1 MELKGVH
8 TVKKRLASG
17 ETRTYYYAWRGGPQ
31 IKETYGSPAFHVAY
45 VEAHKERKKAP
56 PGTLFTLVAE
66 FRASA
71 EYKLLA
77 DSTKRA
83 YGAYLKDIE
92 EEFGDMPLAALS
104 DPGVRGDFKAW
115 RDKFAETPRKADYA
129 WTTLARVLS
138 VAKDRGRI
146 PVNPCERGGRL
157 YDADRNEAI
166 WTEDHI
172 AKLIAVS
179 GKHIIDVLLMALWTG
194 QRQGD
199 LLRLTW
205 SAYNGTHIK
214 LRQSKTGRRL
224 RIPVGVE
231 LKKRLD
237 AMKRQS
243 PIILTNSHGA
253 PWTSDGF
260 RTSWWKACDAASID
274 GLTFHDLR
282 GSAVT
287 RLALAGASVPEIAAF
302 TGLSLKDVEQILD
315 RHYLGRDQQLAESA
329 VRKLETRT
337 KTVNRRVNRSRR
349 SGSGP
354 T

>member
-1 MELKGVH
+1 MRVDLKGVH

-17 ETRTYYYAWRGGPQ
+17 ELRTYYYAWRGGPQ
-31 IKETYGSPAFHVAY
+31 IKEPVGTPAFQVAY
-45 VEAHKERKKAP
+45 AEAHKARKTPP
-56 PGTLFTLVAE
+56 PGTVFTIVAE

-71 EYKLLA
+71 DYTMLA
-77 DSTKRA
+77 GSTKRA
-83 YGAYLKDIE
+83 YSSYLKAIE
-92 EEFGDMPLAALS
+92 EEFGDMPLEALS

-129 WTTLARVLS
+129 WTTLARVFS

-157 YDADRNEAI
+157 YEADRNDAV
-166 WTEDHI
+166 WTEEHI
-172 AKLIAVS
+172 GKLIAVA
-179 GKHIIDVLLMALWTG
+179 GQHITDALLMALWTG

-199 LLRLTW
+199 LIALPW
-205 SAYNGTHIK
+205 SAYDGRHIK

-224 RIPVGVE
+224 RIPVGSALKARLDE
-231 LKKRLD
+231 KKRE
-237 AMKRQS
+237 S
-243 PIILTNSHGA
+243 TIILTNSYGQ

-260 RTSWWKACDAASID
+260 RTSWGKACRRAEID

-315 RHYLGRDQQLAESA
+315 RHYLGRDQSLAESA
-329 VRKLETRT
+329 IRKLETGT
-337 KTVNRRVNRSRR
+337 NSVNRRVNRSRR
-349 SGSGP
+349 SE
-354 T
+354 